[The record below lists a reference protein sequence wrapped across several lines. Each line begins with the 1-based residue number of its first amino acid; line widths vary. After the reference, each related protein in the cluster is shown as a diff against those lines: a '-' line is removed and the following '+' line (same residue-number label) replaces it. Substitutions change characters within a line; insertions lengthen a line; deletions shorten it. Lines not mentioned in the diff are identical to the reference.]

1 MYNTGII
8 PQDWKS
14 ANNVPIHKKG
24 DKSLIENYRPIS
36 LLCLSA
42 KIMERVIQ
50 DELLNKTREF
60 LNPLQHGFLPGKS
73 CTTNLI
79 TLTDN
84 IDGNLCKDFG
94 TDIIYF
100 DFTKAFDTVN
110 HNLLIGKL
118 KKILRL
124 KGAC

>member
-1 MYNTGII
+1 MPLSIIYKLIYNTGII
-8 PQDWKS
+8 PHEWKS
-14 ANNVPIHKKG
+14 ANTVPIHKKG

-50 DELLNKTREF
+50 DELLNKTCEF
-60 LNPLQHGFLPGKS
+60 LNPVQHGFLPWKS
-73 CTTNLI
+73 CTSNLR

-84 IDGNLCKDFG
+84 IASNLSKDFG

-100 DFTKAFDTVN
+100 DFTKAFETEP
-110 HNLLIGKL
+110 
-118 KKILRL
+118 
-124 KGAC
+124 